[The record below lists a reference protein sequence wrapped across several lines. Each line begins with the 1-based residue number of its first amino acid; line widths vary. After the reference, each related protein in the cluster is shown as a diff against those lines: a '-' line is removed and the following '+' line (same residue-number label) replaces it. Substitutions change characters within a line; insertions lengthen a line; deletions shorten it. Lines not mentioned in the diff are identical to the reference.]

1 MFDSRS
7 RYASVK
13 TQPLV
18 VKDPTTGETRTIS
31 YKARRRL
38 PARGS
43 MPTLAKHVVRQ
54 GDRLD
59 NVTARYLADPTQFWQ
74 VCDANVVS
82 SPAELTGKSGGVID
96 IPLPGIV

>member
-1 MFDSRS
+1 VFDSRS
-7 RYASVK
+7 RYASVT
-13 TQPLV
+13 TQTFT
-18 VKDPTTGETRTIS
+18 VKDAMTGETRTIS

-38 PARGS
+38 PARGA
-43 MPTLAKHVVRQ
+43 MPTLARHVVRQ

-82 SPAELTGKSGGVID
+82 APTDLTSESGRVVD
-96 IPLPGIV
+96 IPLPGIG